1 MPFVWMSH
9 EKIIDSNARSVLV
22 ILNIN
27 FTFLSWGFWFDVLA
41 QGVCL
46 PHQHVDLDLCTM
58 TSPSACS
65 SIYTLR

>member
-22 ILNIN
+22 ILNID
-27 FTFLSWGFWFDVLA
+27 FPFLSRGIVLA
-41 QGVCL
+41 QEVYL

-58 TSPSACS
+58 TLPSACS